1 MSRKKWPVRDKRIA
15 AILTEIT
22 DTLAR
27 EYQPEQIILFG
38 SYARG
43 TFHED
48 SDIDL
53 LVIKDTNETPEQ
65 RWFRVK
71 QLLNAVHDTVA
82 VSPLVYTPQEIDE
95 RLRLNDWFLREV
107 LDTGVRLY
115 G

>member
-1 MSRKKWPVRDKRIA
+1 MSRKKQTVRDKRIA
-15 AILTEIT
+15 AVLAEIT
-22 DTLAR
+22 NILAQ

-43 TFHED
+43 TPHQD

-53 LVIKDTNETPEQ
+53 LVIKDTDETPEQ

-71 QLLNAVHDTVA
+71 RLLNAVHHTVA
-82 VSPLVYTPQEIDE
+82 VSPLVYTPQEIE
-95 RLRLNDWFLREV
+95 ARLRIHDWFLREI